1 MRSVAAAECVLVEGC
16 EAEKAGKRVL
26 LVEVLDVEEGW
37 LASGNCLVQRLFG
50 EDEQGDGGGCAADFV
65 AGVPGGA
72 RGAVLSEWCDV

>member
-1 MRSVAAAECVLVEGC
+1 
-16 EAEKAGKRVL
+16 
-26 LVEVLDVEEGW
+26 LDLEEGW

-50 EDEQGDGGGCAADFV
+50 EDEHGHGGGCAADFV